1 MSWHTTEP
9 EAHTILCWTRKLSV
23 VISCLALTCV
33 WVSVCSAQTP
43 ESAPVNSLSGD
54 ALVDLTTVDW
64 IHGAQDCDAAQLQTG
79 YIEWQQV
86 RYQKDTYIFRQNK
99 CSEYE
104 APFVYLF
111 VGAERAL
118 LIDTGATID
127 GGEKL
132 VSTIRTITDVP
143 VIVAHSHGHG
153 DHRLG
158 DQAFQTADAM
168 NVVGVGAD
176 AVREFFGF
184 QNWPE
189 DAVFLE
195 LGGRRMELLPIPG
208 HTVDDLAF
216 YDPTSQFV
224 VTGDTLYPGRLYIEE
239 WSEYRASVSRLARWL
254 ENKPVAHVMGTHIE
268 MTKTPNVD
276 YPIRT
281 SYQPDERHLPLTPS
295 DVVALRDAVVL
306 MDVPQKTYLGSFII
320 WPQQ

>member
-1 MSWHTTEP
+1 M
-9 EAHTILCWTRKLSV
+9 HTILCWTRKLTG
-23 VISCLALTCV
+23 VISGLALTCV
-33 WVSVCSAQTP
+33 GVSVCSAQAP
-43 ESAPVNSLSGD
+43 ESAPVNALLGD
-54 ALVDLTTVDW
+54 ALVDLTTVNW
-64 IHGAQDCDAAQLQTG
+64 IHGAQDCDAEHQQTG

-118 LIDTGATID
+118 LIDTGATVD
-127 GGEKL
+127 GGAKL
-132 VSTIRTITDVP
+132 VRIIRAITDVP

-168 NVVGVGAD
+168 NVVGFGAD
-176 AVREFFGF
+176 AVQEFFEF
-184 QNWPE
+184 ENWPE
-189 DAVFLE
+189 EAVYLE
-195 LGGRRMELLPIPG
+195 LGDRRMELLPIPG

-216 YDPTSQFV
+216 YDPKSQFV

-239 WSEYRASVSRLARWL
+239 WSEYRASVSRLAKWL

-281 SYQPDERHLPLTPS
+281 SYQPNELHLPLTLS

-306 MDVPQKTYLGSFII
+306 MDVPQRTYLGNFII